1 MWSTWLD
8 IDQIPFSH
16 DYETSKKVGGPYQ
29 PTWPNKFSQY
39 RIYYMAYMTFI
50 MWHRYFLPKDNR
62 SFPSG
67 QEIWVID
74 RGWGQDGWIFA
85 KNLFCVFMD
94 RDGDEVHKRAKAQWI
109 WICSHLDQT
118 SLVNRQKGFIIW
130 KHPLFSC
137 WARRV
142 YPSGKDNAL
151 LPDWGA
157 NHNAGFVSSCPLTEF
172 AI

>member
-1 MWSTWLD
+1 MKRAKKLEGHTSQLDRISLVSTGFIIWHTWLSLCD
-8 IDQIPFSH
+8 IDIFCPA
-16 DYETSKKVGGPYQ
+16 
-29 PTWPNKFSQY
+29 N
-39 RIYYMAYMTFI
+39 
-50 MWHRYFLPKDNR
+50 DNR

-74 RGWGQDGWIFA
+74 RGWGQDVWIFV

-118 SLVNRQKGFIIW
+118 SLVNRQIGFIIW

-137 WARRV
+137 WARQV

-157 NHNAGFVSSCPLTEF
+157 NHNVGFVSSCPLTEL
-172 AI
+172 AT